1 MKTKIFSI
9 IILIL
14 LFGCSKEDSII
25 IPSITGNTYAAFSS
39 HKSVDGAALYN
50 AYQFI
55 NDSTALE
62 LMVDG
67 DGVVYSSFEVEYNYF
82 YPNIA
87 IRNTDQTKGVWLGSF
102 DGEGNLIIKGFK
114 MRLKK

>member
-9 IILIL
+9 IILLL
-14 LFGCSKEDSII
+14 LFGCNKENLIV
-25 IPSITGNTYAAFSS
+25 IPSITGNTYTAFSS
-39 HKSVDGAALYN
+39 HESVDGTALYS

-62 LMVDG
+62 LMVDC

-82 YPNIA
+82 YPSIA
-87 IRNTDQTKGVWLGSF
+87 IRNTDETKGVWLGSF
-102 DGEGNLIIKGFK
+102 DDEDNLIIKGFK